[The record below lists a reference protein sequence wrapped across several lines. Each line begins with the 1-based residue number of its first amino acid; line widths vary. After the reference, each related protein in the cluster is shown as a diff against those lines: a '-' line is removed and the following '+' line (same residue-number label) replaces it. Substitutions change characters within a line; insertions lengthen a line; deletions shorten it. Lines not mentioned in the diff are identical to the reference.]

1 MTRAIAL
8 LLACVFCAGLAG
20 QEVNGG
26 QATNAPQQDPL
37 EWAVALGSRFREL
50 HDPVVAAY
58 SLGVLAGIVCPVDL
72 AAATDLYRESLERL
86 KFLTPAAFTSG
97 RHRLPVPSFTAL
109 WKTLTPAA
117 VKCAPE
123 LEDLTDIEGAQAK
136 MRDERQGANLTLG
149 AALTSLQ
156 DDPDR
161 AAQLARNALTAG
173 DPTTLN
179 IPTLTLFLSVL
190 RDRAADV
197 ADEVFP
203 EALDFIASAPQP
215 STANLLDLGEYLFTA
230 PKYRETPDQYEYSD
244 LHQVGD
250 TWIANFAA
258 NRRSA
263 NPEDIRAYIDAAL
276 EVLGATDDLYYDPVA
291 AYAIAFQLLPKTD
304 DFAPDR
310 TDELRKLLSLTLVQA
325 GSAAAKVQA
334 ALAGPQGADPE
345 GGEGPRLRDRIVGR
359 VLSAA
364 TAQRFAE
371 ARELAKS
378 IGDADVS
385 SQVNTL
391 IDFAQA
397 AAALGTKDVPRAFML
412 ARSLGPAVKRAL
424 LYAGAVAASPDLSFA
439 LNYFSLGLRDAKVLP
454 AEQRLTVDVALAA
467 VMLPRDQDSGLFA
480 LRQVVQAANDAY
492 MTPREGRFDPTVIR
506 KVFSSDI
513 HTSIGTDSS
522 LVMLNSRCTCEVV
535 DTGRGRHNFNL
546 KVPGVTTLTLSR
558 LISNASGVDPERLE
572 SVLIGLQDEERLAR
586 TLNDLAALRFW
597 QISFAFSPFTEGH
610 YALTSVTALHAPHCG
625 ATALLHR
632 IAGKRLVCTKITG
645 QTV

>member
-1 MTRAIAL
+1 MSRNCPTRHQPLPSILVTRAIAL
-8 LLACVFCAGLAG
+8 LLACVFCAGLAD
-20 QEVNGG
+20 QEVNAG

-86 KFLTPAAFTSG
+86 KFLTPAAFTSA
-97 RHRLPVPSFTAL
+97 RHHLPVPSFSAL
-109 WKTLTPAA
+109 WKYLTPAA

-123 LEDLTDIEGAQAK
+123 LQELTDIDRAQAK
-136 MRDERQGANLTLG
+136 MGDERQRANLTLG
-149 AALTSLQ
+149 DALLSVQ

-203 EALDFIASAPQP
+203 EALNFIASSPQP

-424 LYAGAVAASPDLSFA
+424 LDAGAVAASPDLSFA

-492 MTPREGRFDPTVIR
+492 MTPHKGRFDPQVIR
-506 KVFSSDI
+506 KIFSSE
-513 HTSIGTDSS
+513 TSTATDSP
-522 LVMLNSRCTCEVV
+522 LVLLNSRCTCEVV

-586 TLNDLAALRFW
+586 ELNDLAALRLAELLFLR
-597 QISFAFSPFTEGH
+597 FSE
-610 YALTSVTALHAPHCG
+610 LNKRS
-625 ATALLHR
+625 HR
-632 IAGKRLVCTKITG
+632 TYVAGLEWPSAE
-645 QTV
+645 

>member
-1 MTRAIAL
+1 L
-8 LLACVFCAGLAG
+8 LFACVFCAGLAG

-86 KFLTPAAFTSG
+86 KFLAPAAFTSA
-97 RHRLPVPSFTAL
+97 RHHLPVPSFSAL
-109 WKTLTPAA
+109 WKYLTPAA

-123 LEDLTDIEGAQAK
+123 LQELTDIDRAQAK
-136 MRDERQGANLTLG
+136 MGDERQRANLTLG
-149 AALTSLQ
+149 DALLSVQ

-203 EALDFIASAPQP
+203 EALNFIASSPQP

-359 VLSAA
+359 VLSAT

-412 ARSLGPAVKRAL
+412 ARSLGPAAKRAL
-424 LYAGAVAASPDLSFA
+424 LDAGAVAASPDLSFA

-492 MTPREGRFDPTVIR
+492 MTPRKGRFDPQVIR
-506 KVFSSDI
+506 KIFSSE
-513 HTSIGTDSS
+513 TSTATDSP
-522 LVMLNSRCTCEVV
+522 LVLLNSRCTCEVV

-586 TLNDLAALRFW
+586 ALNDLAALRLAELLFLR
-597 QISFAFSPFTEGH
+597 FSELNKRSHRTYVAGLELPS
-610 YALTSVTALHAPHCG
+610 ALRPS
-625 ATALLHR
+625 R
-632 IAGKRLVCTKITG
+632 
-645 QTV
+645 